1 MSGLDGKQFVV
12 IHVRSPHDEADF
24 FGRLFDAPGIV
35 IDDGGRQVDTGSYV
49 IRIMPAMNEKEITE
63 GLRLEVNVNSV
74 NQFAED
80 VWNRG
85 IKYSSRPQNNSDGLR
100 RVGFVSPGEIRV
112 IGVGPPKID
121 STGAFPVFR

>member
-12 IHVRSPHDEADF
+12 VQSQSPHDEADF
-24 FGRLFDAPGIV
+24 FGRVFDAPAIV
-35 IDDGGRQVDTGSYV
+35 IDDGGRQVDTGAYV
-49 IRIMPAMNEKEITE
+49 IRIMPAMSEKEITR
-63 GLRLEVNVNSV
+63 GLRLDVNVDSV

-85 IKYSSRPQNNSDGLR
+85 IKYSSRPQNNADGLR

-121 STGAFPVFR
+121 STGAFPAFR